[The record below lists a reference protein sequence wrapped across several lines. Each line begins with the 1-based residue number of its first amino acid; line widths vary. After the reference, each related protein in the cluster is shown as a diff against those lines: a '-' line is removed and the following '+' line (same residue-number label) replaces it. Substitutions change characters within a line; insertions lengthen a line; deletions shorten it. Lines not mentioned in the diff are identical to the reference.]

1 MERKTIT
8 IQEFCKRYG
17 YTWTDIIR
25 LGWLEDVTGNSD
37 FRPVLWN
44 DCPAYAF
51 FYDRNRGYFDRNKSK
66 FPEVYEDTAPV
77 LAEILK
83 RFKETQKI
91 FGKKLIVNIGFHCF
105 IDNADNVYC
114 ATGSE
119 DDVHFERFNLK
130 KHYN

>member
-17 YTWTDIIR
+17 YTWTDILR
-25 LGWLEDVTGNSD
+25 LDWLENLYSEDNSQYE
-37 FRPVLWN
+37 PVLWN

-51 FYDRNRGYFDRNKSK
+51 FTHRNYGRLV
-66 FPEVYEDTAPV
+66 EIYEDTAPV

-91 FGKKLIVNIGFHCF
+91 TADKLIVNIGFHCF
-105 IDNADNVYC
+105 TDNADNVYLV
-114 ATGSE
+114 TGSE
-119 DDVHFERFNLK
+119 DDVKFERFNLK
-130 KHYN
+130 DYRNER